1 MKKIIVAA
9 GGTGG
14 HIIPALAVAKKF
26 EEKGWKV
33 LYIGN
38 KNSLEEKLAKNAG
51 IDFSGINVQKL
62 YRKFTLQH
70 IKFPFKLMSSIHKS
84 KKIIT
89 DFAPDAVLG
98 TGGFV
103 SGPVGYAAYKCKIP
117 LFLQEQN
124 SYPGLTTRLL
134 SKHAK
139 HLFLGFKNGDN
150 FVSNVP
156 TSYTGNPINPNNS
169 NTSISLIDYGF
180 RKKSLKLFLLG
191 GSQGSLAL
199 NKAIYPILDDIYA
212 NEIDLIWQ
220 IGKYSFN
227 EFSAKIKNKPG
238 IYGFDFTDK
247 INSIYRKCDF
257 AIARGGALSLAELEV
272 NKIPTII
279 VPLPS
284 AAGNHQF
291 HNAMAWVNNKIG
303 IMIEQNNL
311 TPDALLEAILDMKQN
326 LSKFKNNFT
335 DSVHQN
341 AAEKI
346 AEYIIEN
353 H

>member
-38 KNSLEEKLAKNAG
+38 KNSLEENLAQKAG
-51 IDFSGINVQKL
+51 IEFSGINVQKL
-62 YRKFTLQH
+62 YRKFTFQH
-70 IKFPFKLMSSIHKS
+70 IKFPIKLISSIQKS
-84 KKIIT
+84 KKIIKN
-89 DFAPDAVLG
+89 FAPNAVLG

-117 LFLQEQN
+117 LFLHEQN

-134 SKHAK
+134 SKHSK
-139 HLFLGFKNGDN
+139 HLFLGFKNENN
-150 FVSNVP
+150 FDSNVP
-156 TSYTGNPINPNNS
+156 TTYTGNPINPDK
-169 NTSISLIDYGF
+169 SIATINFEDYGF
-180 RKKSLKLFLLG
+180 RKNSLKLFLLG

-199 NKAIYPILDDIYA
+199 NKAIYPILDKIYA

-220 IGKYSFN
+220 IGKYSYA
-227 EFSAKIKNKPG
+227 EFSAKIKNRSG
-238 IYGFDFTDK
+238 VYGFDFSDK
-247 INSIYRKCDF
+247 INSIYQQSDF

-272 NKIPTII
+272 NKIPSII
-279 VPLPS
+279 VPLPT

-291 HNAMAWVNNKIG
+291 HNAKEWVNNKIG
-303 IMIEQNNL
+303 TLIEQNSL
-311 TPDALLEAILDMKQN
+311 TPETLCDAILDMKQN
-326 LSKFKNNFT
+326 LSAYKSNFT

-341 AAEKI
+341 AAEMI
-346 AEYIIEN
+346 ANYIIKN